1 MEIVCLTSIIL
12 DHYADYEIP
21 DEVDGGGL
29 RQSTPEDDPIDASV
43 ITPLSSQRF

>member
-1 MEIVCLTSIIL
+1 MEIACLTSIVL

-29 RQSTPEDDPIDASV
+29 RQSAPEDDPIDASV
-43 ITPLSSQRF
+43 IAPLSSQRF